1 MDWTLLLYVLSAL
14 LIIAGIAGTI
24 LPAIP
29 GVPLVFAGMF
39 LTAWADD
46 FQYIGWMMLAVL
58 AAIAVLSLVVDFVA
72 GLLGAQRVGASRW
85 ALVGAAL
92 GTIVGIFFGIIGLLL
107 GPFVGALIGE
117 LVAGGTLRRA
127 TEVGT
132 GAWIGYLVGSVL
144 KIALAFLMVGIFAMA
159 LLF

>member
-1 MDWTLLLYVLSAL
+1 MDWSLLLYVLSAL
-14 LIIAGIAGTI
+14 LIVAGIAGTI
-24 LPAIP
+24 LPAMP
-29 GVPLVFAGMF
+29 GVPLVFAGIF

-46 FQYIGWMMLAVL
+46 FQHIGWTILIVL
-58 AAIAVLSLVVDFVA
+58 GAITVLSLLVDFVA
-72 GLLGAQRVGASRW
+72 GLLGAKRVGASRW
-85 ALVGAAL
+85 ALFGAAL
-92 GTIVGIFFGIIGLLL
+92 GTIVGIFFGIVGLLF

-117 LVAGGTLRRA
+117 LVAGGTVRRA

-144 KIALAFLMVGIFAMA
+144 KIALSFLMVGIFAMA